1 MITDQKS
8 RKIAL
13 AKREEF
19 RIHLENICRE
29 VILGF
34 DHLTIDWDETDTKYM
49 QSAKSVTVYYAN
61 GYSKLINVE
70 VNSWRAIV
78 KDVLRW
84 A

>member
-19 RIHLENICRE
+19 RIHLENICKLT
-29 VILGF
+29 IPGF
-34 DHLTIDWDETDTKYM
+34 NHLTIEWDEKDAEFM
-49 QSAKSVTVYYAN
+49 EAAKTVAVYYTN

-70 VNSWRAIV
+70 VDSWRAIV
-78 KDVLRW
+78 KDVMRW